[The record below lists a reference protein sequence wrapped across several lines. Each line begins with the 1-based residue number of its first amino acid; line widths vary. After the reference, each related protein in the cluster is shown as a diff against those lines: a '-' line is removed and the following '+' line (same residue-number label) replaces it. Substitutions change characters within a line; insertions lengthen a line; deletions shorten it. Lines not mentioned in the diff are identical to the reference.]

1 MDRGVSLAGYTVHG
15 FARIWHD
22 SNWARMHALKIQQ
35 EEYNQL
41 KTWAKDVNG
50 HLTKEGNKTAN
61 KNTERSSESYVSRE
75 MQIKAMR

>member
-1 MDRGVSLAGYTVHG
+1 
-15 FARIWHD
+15 
-22 SNWARMHALKIQQ
+22 MHALKIQQ
-35 EEYNQL
+35 DEYNQL

>member
-1 MDRGVSLAGYTVHG
+1 
-15 FARIWHD
+15 
-22 SNWARMHALKIQQ
+22 MHALKIQQ

-75 MQIKAMR
+75 MQIKAMRYDYTPIRM